1 MPSWITHLATSHQ
14 LLKEINVKD
23 ENSFIFG
30 NIMPDILNNYIVK
43 ETSQHKD
50 YEITHFTDEVNI
62 HGIHYQFP
70 NPQKFWK
77 KYQSQKENP
86 VVFGFYVHLLTDYFW
101 NHTTYEKHFKKINDQ
116 MVAILADGT
125 EKIMEYQD
133 AIHLKQR
140 DFRIFTE
147 VLKTRY
153 PLSHLQ
159 DMPQLVE
166 NSKQIIENPLTREDI
181 QKAIQKIEQMLE
193 PEEKTETE
201 KYVLFTEEQLKQYFQ
216 ESIQFILQH
225 LIR

>member
-14 LLKEINVKD
+14 LLKELTVKD

-50 YEITHFTDEVNI
+50 YEITHFTDEVII

-70 NPQKFWK
+70 NPQKFWRE
-77 KYQSQKENP
+77 YQSQKENP
-86 VVFGFYVHLLTDYFW
+86 VVLGFYVHLLTDYFW
-101 NHTTYEKHFKKINDQ
+101 NYTTYEKHFKKINDQ

-125 EKIMEYQD
+125 EKPMEYQD

-166 NSKQIIENPLTREDI
+166 NSNQIIENPLTREDI
-181 QKAIQKIEQMLE
+181 RKAIQKIEQMLE
-193 PEEKTETE
+193 SEEKSETE
-201 KYVLFTEEQLKQYFQ
+201 KYRLFTEEQLEQYFQ

-225 LIR
+225 QIR

>member
-14 LLKEINVKD
+14 LLKELTVKD

-50 YEITHFTDEVNI
+50 YEITHFTDEVTI
-62 HGIHYQFP
+62 HGIYYQFP

-86 VVFGFYVHLLTDYFW
+86 VVLGFYIHLLTDYFW
-101 NHTTYEKHFKKINDQ
+101 NYTTYEKHFKKINDQ